1 MNDESELLDIGA
13 AARLLNVSETSLRR
27 WTNAGVLPCMRIGP
41 RRERRF
47 RRGDLM
53 AFLEEPAPAQ
63 RSAEGNG
70 GVAMVQPPQN
80 ELITVTHGNHL
91 CGIYGS
97 EEGRLS
103 LFVPFLL
110 EGLKE
115 RSVCLLVATPAIQ
128 KKILKGLQGL
138 HSELASDI
146 RNGRLILATYESSC
160 KAELKALAKQ
170 LSAAQKTGATS
181 FRGVADLIG
190 LRAQCPPEKLTE
202 YEAGLDAKII
212 SKFPIAI
219 LCAYDAREFTGLEVL
234 HALKVHPDTLS
245 YPLGRALG

>member
-1 MNDESELLDIGA
+1 LTDESELLDIGA

-53 AFLEEPAPAQ
+53 AFLEGPGSAQ
-63 RSAEGNG
+63 RPAEGNG
-70 GVAMVQPPQN
+70 GLTMLQPSQN

-115 RSVCLLVATPAIQ
+115 SSVCLLIATPPIQ
-128 KKILKGLQGL
+128 KIILKSLQSL
-138 HSELASDI
+138 HPELASDI
-146 RNGRLILATYESSC
+146 KEGRLILASYESTC

-170 LSAAQKTGATS
+170 LSAAQKTRAAS
-181 FRGVADLIG
+181 FRGVGDLIG
-190 LRAQCPPEKLTE
+190 LRAQCPPEKLAE
-202 YEAGLDAKII
+202 YESGLDEKII

-219 LCAYDAREFTGLEVL
+219 LCAYDARGFSGLEVL
-234 HALKVHPDTLS
+234 HALKVHPDTLR
-245 YPLGRALG
+245 YPLGRALS